1 MCARLVG
8 RRQHSRGG
16 TQAKLRCS
24 ARNDMTVWHDWYT
37 CTIVRSSRGHPPVST
52 AQRKAQ
58 RHQWSTESCSETDVD
73 HSVGY
78 TRNETFRSLPTRLP
92 SSNVLLASLCSR
104 TDSIALLSD
113 HHASSRARSISTS
126 RFRSVSRDSN
136 IRRGQRDEN
145 ENRAAKND
153 QTVYRRSLSPSRGAG
168 QIGEIAS
175 SGRDAAFFSF
185 LFFLSLNFDSRRSIR
200 VDVDFPREGEREGE
214 IEFRTIFQIS
224 GE

>member
-1 MCARLVG
+1 
-8 RRQHSRGG
+8 
-16 TQAKLRCS
+16 
-24 ARNDMTVWHDWYT
+24 MTVWHDWYT

-136 IRRGQRDEN
+136 IAGNEMKMKIERRRTIRRCTE
-145 ENRAAKND
+145 E
-153 QTVYRRSLSPSRGAG
+153 VYLRVGERGKL
-168 QIGEIAS
+168 EKLL
-175 SGRDAAFFSF
+175 RVEEMLRFF
-185 LFFLSLNFDSRRSIR
+185 LFFFF
-200 VDVDFPREGEREGE
+200 FP
-214 IEFRTIFQIS
+214 
-224 GE
+224 

>member
-104 TDSIALLSD
+104 TDTIALLSD

-136 IRRGQRDEN
+136 IRREQRDEN

-175 SGRDAAFFSF
+175 SLKRCCVFF
-185 LFFLSLNFDSRRSIR
+185 LFFFF
-200 VDVDFPREGEREGE
+200 FP
-214 IEFRTIFQIS
+214 
-224 GE
+224 